1 MSRIHKRDH
10 NGKQIFS
17 VDKALPMEPWM
28 MRPIFFSAQDVPMN
42 GQAHSD
48 PLVITLLIEEWGVTR
63 ILVNSGS
70 SVEVLFYDTFKRMEF
85 SDDILVPSTYRI
97 YGFNG
102 TITIPKGGVTLRVS
116 DGGGY
121 LDTLTKFCVVDV
133 SSPYES
139 IIGRPW
145 IAGIK
150 GVASAY
156 YQRLRFPMY
165 KGIAEVVGDP
175 QAARQCMQ
183 VDAQINEERQ
193 ARQRG
198 ENKKAKEAK
207 VAEELKR
214 VISQAVM
221 TYEAQGNEPS

>member
-1 MSRIHKRDH
+1 MRKMQEHFIALEEIQEESRDR
-10 NGKQIFS
+10 GVQEAC
-17 VDKALPMEPWM
+17 V
-28 MRPIFFSAQDVPMN
+28 VPE
-42 GQAHSD
+42 S
-48 PLVITLLIEEWGVTR
+48 T
-63 ILVNSGS
+63 
-70 SVEVLFYDTFKRMEF
+70 
-85 SDDILVPSTYRI
+85 SDDIQRLPEKRPSPRTR
-97 YGFNG
+97 GNG
-102 TITIPKGGVTLRVS
+102 KKEWVAKGKRPSFDGTVTIPKSEVTLRVS

-121 LDTLTKFCVVDV
+121 LDTLTTFCVVDV
-133 SSPYES
+133 ASPYEV

-156 YQRLRFPMY
+156 HQRLRFPTY

-175 QAARQCMQ
+175 QASRQFMQ
-183 VDAQINEERQ
+183 VDAQINEERR

-198 ENKKAKEAK
+198 EKKRAKESK
-207 VAEELKR
+207 VAEELER